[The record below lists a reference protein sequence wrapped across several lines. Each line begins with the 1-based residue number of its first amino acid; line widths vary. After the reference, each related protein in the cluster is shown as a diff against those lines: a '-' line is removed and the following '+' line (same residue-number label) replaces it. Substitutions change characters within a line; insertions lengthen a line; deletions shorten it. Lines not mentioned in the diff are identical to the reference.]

1 MHFPIDKS
9 SAAGLVISGVLG
21 FIFGILLNKGRVA
34 DYNVIVNFFRLRD
47 LRMIKIMFTAV
58 VVGGIGV
65 FVMKSTGIIA
75 DWHIKPDH
83 LLAICLGAAIFGVGM
98 VLYGYCPGTA
108 VAAVAAGSLHGVI
121 GFLGMLAG
129 GVAYAFS
136 YPWLKTHVFP
146 VGDFGKQRLP
156 DITPLPDAAWYGI
169 IAFAA
174 LAFFL
179 LVEFK
184 HLDRGGKDKL
194 K

>member
-1 MHFPIDKS
+1 MHFPVSTS
-9 SAAGLVISGVLG
+9 SLTGLAIAGALG

-65 FVMKSTGIIA
+65 FIMKNTGIIA
-75 DWHIKPDH
+75 EWHIKPDH
-83 LLAICLGAAIFGVGM
+83 LPAISLGAAIFGIGM

-108 VAAVAAGSLHGVI
+108 VAAVASGSLHGMI
-121 GFLGMLAG
+121 GFLGMLTG
-129 GVAYAFS
+129 GIAYAFS
-136 YPWLKTHVFP
+136 YPWLKSHVFP

-156 DITPLPDAAWYGI
+156 DISPLPDAAWYAI
-169 IAFAA
+169 ITALA

-179 LVEFK
+179 VVEFK
-184 HLDRGGKDKL
+184 HLDRGGNGD
-194 K
+194 

>member
-9 SAAGLVISGVLG
+9 STLGLVVAGVLG
-21 FIFGILLNKGRVA
+21 FVFGVLLNKGRVA

-65 FVMKSTGIIA
+65 FAMKSTGLIA

-83 LLAICLGAAIFGVGM
+83 VLAITLGAAVFGIGM

-108 VAAVAAGSLHGVI
+108 VAAVASGSVHGLV

-129 GVAYAFS
+129 GIAYAFS
-136 YPWLKTHVFP
+136 YPWIKARILP
-146 VGDFGKQRLP
+146 VGDFGKIRLP
-156 DITPLPDAAWYGI
+156 DIAPLPDAVWYAI
-169 IAFAA
+169 ISAIAA
-174 LAFFL
+174 AFFL
-179 LVEFK
+179 VVEK
-184 HLDRGGKDKL
+184 KGLDRGGKE
-194 K
+194 

>member
-1 MHFPIDKS
+1 MHFPVSTS
-9 SAAGLVISGVLG
+9 SAAGLAVAGVLG
-21 FIFGILLNKGRVA
+21 FLFGILLNKGRVA

-58 VVGGIGV
+58 VVGGLGV
-65 FVMKSTGIIA
+65 FAMKSTGIIA

-108 VAAVAAGSLHGVI
+108 VAAVAAGSLHGVV

-129 GVAYAFS
+129 GIAYAFS
-136 YPWLKTHVFP
+136 YPWIKAHILP

-156 DITPLPDAAWYGI
+156 DIAPLPDAAWYAIVAGV
-169 IAFAA
+169 A

-179 LVEFK
+179 LVEIA
-184 HLDRGGKDKL
+184 HLDRGGNGD
-194 K
+194 